1 MMKFDQAYFDAG
13 LYRMGTRC
21 EKWDE
26 ARKEN
31 GDELLPL
38 WVADMDFPSPPAVQE
53 AILRRAAHPT
63 YGYTAELADDHQALI
78 DFWQRR
84 HGLTIPA
91 DSLTT
96 LPCVVTGLKLAI
108 LALTQPGDKVIIMSP
123 VYGPFRMSV
132 EETGRTLADAPMLQ
146 DAQGRYSMDLAAVE
160 AHLNAGAKLLLLCNP
175 HNPASRVWS
184 QEELSALIT
193 LLDKYDA
200 YLASDEIHADFVYAP
215 NTFIPALSIQR
226 KRVLS
231 FCAASK
237 TFNLAGL
244 QQACCICMD
253 ADVRDAFRAQMDK
266 AGVRSGNI
274 FALEATRAAYN
285 EGDDWLDGLLDYLD
299 GNRQHL
305 KKLVAE
311 YLPKAILTPLEA
323 TYLGW
328 LDLRAYGFHEE
339 ELMQRTIAA
348 GVQFTGGKFFGEQG
362 DGFLRINIGCP
373 RRNITEGIHRL
384 AMALRD
390 EPGSTNAPALEV

>member
-1 MMKFDQAYFDAG
+1 MKFDQAYFDAG

-26 ARKEN
+26 ARREH

-91 DSLTT
+91 DSLTL

-132 EETGRTLADAPMLQ
+132 EQTGRTLADAPMLR

-160 AHLNAGAKLLLLCNP
+160 EHLRDGAKLLMLCNP

-184 QEELSALIT
+184 KDELSALID
-193 LLDKYDA
+193 LMDKYGA
-200 YLASDEIHADFVYAP
+200 YLVSDEIHADFVYAP
-215 NTFIPALSIQR
+215 NTFVPALSIRQE
-226 KRVLS
+226 RVLS
-231 FCAASK
+231 LCAASK

-253 ADVRDAFRAQMDK
+253 EDVRHALRAQMDR

-274 FALEATRAAYN
+274 FALEATRAAYS

-305 KKLVAE
+305 QKLVAE
-311 YLPKAILTPLEA
+311 YLPQAVLTPLEA

-328 LDLRAYGFHEE
+328 IDLRAYGFHED
-339 ELMQRTIAA
+339 ELMRRTIAA
-348 GVQFTGGKFFGEQG
+348 GVQFTGGRFFGEQG